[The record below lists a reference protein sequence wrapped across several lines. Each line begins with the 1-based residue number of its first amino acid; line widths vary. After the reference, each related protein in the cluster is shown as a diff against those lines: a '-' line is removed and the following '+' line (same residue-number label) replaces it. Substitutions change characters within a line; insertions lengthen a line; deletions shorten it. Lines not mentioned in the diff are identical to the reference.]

1 MSGGD
6 MMSTSAKSDGEVA
19 FPVLLNPEEHGR
31 TMFLGV
37 PLKMGQGGDLT
48 PKKER
53 FQNDVL
59 TDFDVQLMRD
69 IAIGLDLNQPVLIEG
84 GADLGKTQAIDRV
97 CAAVER
103 EVYFVNCRDIE
114 AEMLIGRMTAVE
126 DAKSGFGWKDGIVTQ
141 AIRNGGVLVMDEYN
155 KLPAIAR
162 ASFHQIYDA
171 ILRDKGEIVLAENHG
186 EVVKVHEDFRL
197 VMTQNPP
204 DGDYTNRDVIDPA
217 ELSRV
222 VYLKYPAQLPV
233 EIEKARLLGSFG
245 LDPEVAF
252 KEPESLPFQEPISKE
267 GLATIPGIKEIL
279 IKFGEFHRHIRES
292 IENRQLGADHAQ
304 PLHITFQRDVKRA
317 FTFVSHYYDGD
328 LTKTFQRAMEFYF
341 VNRFESEIDRD
352 KVREAA
358 RLVEYTPIK
367 GNTTRLEV
375 NDQEPDSSVISVPF
389 SETSVGG
396 TSASMSI
403 IKTLM
408 GKNYIGPE
416 DYQNI
421 LGVINVGTVPPVPAS
436 VTPALL
442 NQRCPITNDGKTIK
456 ETHHLVFVPTK
467 LDGKDFTVNSLRE
480 MASKKGEALGRS
492 TVFYSQDWY
501 NDEPFAKQPLAA
513 GEWIL
518 MPNRDLPETRS
529 KNYSQQDEELKKYP
543 DYKTPKAIEMLAGLV
558 MHDLKNNERLY
569 PNFYGWCE
577 DVPTKVGSGR
587 RVCVGFFGAFGLF
600 VGRITVGH
608 TLSDLGRAVLRKL

>member
-1 MSGGD
+1 MSGGG
-6 MMSTSAKSDGEVA
+6 MMSTSARSDGEVA
-19 FPVLLNPEEHGR
+19 FPVLLKPEEHGR

-341 VNRFESEIDRD
+341 VNRFESEIDRE

-358 RLVEYTPIK
+358 RLVEYTPVK

-375 NDQEPDSSVISVPF
+375 PETDSTTVVPLA
-389 SETSVGG
+389 SGTATAATATSKTEVET
-396 TSASMSI
+396 I
-403 IKTLM
+403 L
-408 GKNYIGPE
+408 GKNFIGPE
-416 DYQNI
+416 SI
-421 LGVINVGTVPPVPAS
+421 KKLLNVSDIGSVPPIPAT
-436 VTPALL
+436 VTRELL
-442 NQRCPITNDGKTIK
+442 NKRCPLANDGRTIA
-456 ETHHLVFVPTK
+456 ETHRLIFVPNK
-467 LDGKDFTVNSLRE
+467 LDGKDLTI
-480 MASKKGEALGRS
+480 ASFGKTA
-492 TVFYSQDWY
+492 
-501 NDEPFAKQPLAA
+501 LAA
-513 GEWIL
+513 KDIHGRGEILPNPTWFDDKDFAHKALPSGRWIL
-518 MPNRDLPETRS
+518 MPDRELPNSRGRNYANQEKELAKFPEYHTAQAMEMVFGRGMDDLQNKPKR
-529 KNYSQQDEELKKYP
+529 KSQPYYNIYMWCTDE
-543 DYKTPKAIEMLAGLV
+543 A
-558 MHDLKNNERLY
+558 
-569 PNFYGWCE
+569 
-577 DVPTKVGSGR
+577 GSGR
-587 RVCVGFFGAFGLF
+587 RVYVRIDGDGLNIGRVEVGFAHDG
-600 VGRITVGH
+600 
-608 TLSDLGRAVLRKL
+608 LGRAVLRNI